1 MSSKVEFEKWKS
13 EKYRKERA
21 LDGGMWDSGH
31 NSGLETGL
39 FLALEYSELVNSHL
53 EERLKEAE
61 KVLSLLDIDQ
71 CGCKPICQCYSES
84 AKLIKLECFED
95 EANAYLEKYK

>member
-1 MSSKVEFEKWKS
+1 MSEKVEFEKWKS

-39 FLALEYSELVNSHL
+39 FLALEYSELVNAHL

-61 KVLSLLDIDQ
+61 HCIQLGRLLP
-71 CGCKPICQCYSES
+71 GTNRFYKRS
-84 AKLIKLECFED
+84 D
-95 EANAYLEKYK
+95 EYLEKYNVGE